1 MVIIAKKR
9 AIYTCIGLAI
19 GGLILLGPM
28 ACEEHSG
35 SVPSLAAA
43 GDDSSSASDIDQR
56 LVGRWRHTDA
66 YVSGDFTA
74 AVDLWFILKSDGTY
88 EYFKGAA
95 AAGDSGT
102 SLVNGGQ
109 GNAAK
114 GKWRAESKILYTS
127 AEGSS
132 EWQPAGRYLVD
143 DGRFMVNRVVWQ
155 RQ

>member
-1 MVIIAKKR
+1 MFTIAKKR
-9 AIYTCIGLAI
+9 AFYTCIGLAI

-28 ACEEHSG
+28 ACEEHSD
-35 SVPSLAAA
+35 STAAVAA
-43 GDDSSSASDIDQR
+43 GDDSSNSANLDQR

-66 YVSGDFTA
+66 YVSGSFTA

-95 AAGDSGT
+95 AAGNSDT
-102 SLVNGGQ
+102 SLVNAGQ
-109 GNAAK
+109 GNVAK

-127 AEGSS
+127 ADGSDQ
-132 EWQPAGRYLVD
+132 WQPAGRYLVD
-143 DGRFMVNRVVWQ
+143 DGRFMINKVVWE

>member
-1 MVIIAKKR
+1 MFTIAKKR
-9 AIYTCIGLAI
+9 AISTGIGLAI

-35 SVPSLAAA
+35 SVPSIVAA
-43 GDDSSSASDIDQR
+43 GDDSNNAEIDQR

-66 YVSGDFTA
+66 YVSGDFSA
-74 AVDLWFILKSDGTY
+74 AIDLWFILKSDGTY
-88 EYFKGAA
+88 EYVKGAA
-95 AAGDSGT
+95 AAGNSDT

-109 GNAAK
+109 GNVTK

-143 DGRFMVNRVVWQ
+143 DGRFMVNKVVWQ